1 MNIYSK
7 IAILLTVWFGAL
19 SSTVGALELE
29 VGLGV
34 TVERDQ
40 NDLSRYTHR
49 SHRRRRRLQM
59 DNRPKAAPTMR
70 TDDAKESPVER
81 RPKPPEQRGRRRPMA
96 PVRQGAPAKRQMR
109 RPIRAP
115 ARRPN

>member
-1 MNIYSK
+1 MMNIYSK

-40 NDLSRYTHR
+40 NDLSRDTHS
-49 SHRRRRRLQM
+49 SHRRRLQM

-81 RPKPPEQRGRRRPMA
+81 RPKPPEQRGQRRPMA
-96 PVRQGAPAKRQMR
+96 PVRQGAPVKRQMR
-109 RPIRAP
+109 RPIRAL